1 MNSNQRYIEAKKRLD
16 ALDKK
21 RIELSN
27 MLLNEELKEE
37 AKEKHLLEAYR
48 KACDEARDRVHRAR
62 TVEREELER
71 LTGEVSRL
79 IHEMDQMPR
88 CDHKDE
94 NGNVAL
100 KSYHPYGSVDGD
112 SSMVTCTICRETWQ

>member
-1 MNSNQRYIEAKKRLD
+1 MNSNQRYIEAKKKLD

-27 MLLNEELKEE
+27 MLLNEELNE
-37 AKEKHLLEAYR
+37 AEKQKHLLDAYR
-48 KACDEARDRVHRAR
+48 KACDEAYDRVRRAR
-62 TVEREELER
+62 KAEREELER
-71 LTGEVSRL
+71 LVGEVSRL
-79 IHEMDQMPR
+79 MREMQDMPK
-88 CDHKDE
+88 CDHNDE

-112 SSMVTCTICRETWQ
+112 SSMVTCTICGETWQ